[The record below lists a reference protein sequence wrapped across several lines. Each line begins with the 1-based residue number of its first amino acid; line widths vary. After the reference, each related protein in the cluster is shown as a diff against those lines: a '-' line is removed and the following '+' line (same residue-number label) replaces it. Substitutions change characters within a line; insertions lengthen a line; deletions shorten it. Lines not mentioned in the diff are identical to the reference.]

1 MKIWIRRLTL
11 AAAAIVLAFAVNT
24 AISKRATAQATASKS
39 EAAAAMSGTRT
50 AGQVFK
56 NVTTSTLKGITVD
69 DFMGSMGVM
78 AAALGFDCSDCH
90 TGAGTDK
97 VDWVVDTPR
106 KKLAR
111 KMVEMVAVI
120 NRDNFGGAQMVTCW
134 TCHHGKDIPATT
146 IALDHLYGPPN
157 EETDDVITRDP
168 DGPPAAQV
176 LDKYIQALGGAE
188 KVNSLK
194 SYIVTGTQAGYV
206 QVKGGGQF
214 EIYAQSPDERTL
226 RVTFKD
232 APDRGNQTRA
242 FNGTVGWVTTPR
254 ALLGEYKVTGTE
266 LDGLHVDAELAFPGQ
281 IKNTLT
287 NLRVGYPDTVNGKE
301 VKVVQGRGPRGILVT
316 LYFDKESGLL
326 VREIRFGRSPIGRVP
341 VQADYGDYRE
351 VDGIKFPFQYKL
363 SWLDGRDS
371 YEISDVKV
379 NVPIDA
385 KVFGQPSMSGAQ

>member
-1 MKIWIRRLTL
+1 MKIWMRRLTL

-24 AISKRATAQATASKS
+24 AISKRAAAQATASKS

-106 KKLAR
+106 KKMAR

-120 NRDNFGGAQMVTCW
+120 NRDNFGGTQMVTCW

-188 KVNSLK
+188 KVDSLK

-214 EIYAQSPDERTL
+214 EIYAQAPDERTL

-242 FNGTVGWVTTPR
+242 YNGKVGWVTTPR
-254 ALLGEYKVTGTE
+254 ALLGEYQVTGTE

-341 VQADYGDYRE
+341 VQADYGDYRD